1 MTSADDGLE
10 LAGVSRRFAGVHAV
24 RDVSLRVAPGEV
36 VGLIGPNGCGKTTLV
51 NVASG
56 ALAPSDG
63 VVRVDGSDLTGASA
77 PRFAAAGVVRTFQD
91 LRLFERMSVL
101 DNVVV
106 GAQRAE
112 RTSLLA
118 AWLRPPRFRRRERQ
132 LRARA
137 WSALADV
144 GLAAFADHPVGA
156 LSHGQRRRVELAR
169 AFAADASY
177 LVLDEPG
184 AGVDPDQLLRLAEL
198 IGARR
203 AGGSGI
209 LLVDHDTGLLERLA
223 DRVVGMADGRVV
235 AEGPYATVAA
245 HPSLRPQLAVP

>member
-1 MTSADDGLE
+1 MTPLATGLE
-10 LAGVSRRFAGVHAV
+10 LAGVSRHFAGVHAV
-24 RDVSLRVAPGEV
+24 REVSLRVEPGQV
-36 VGLIGPNGCGKTTLV
+36 VGLVGPNGSGKTTLA

-56 ALAPSDG
+56 ALAPSEG
-63 VVRVDGSDLTGASA
+63 AVGVDGTDLTGARA

-112 RTSLLA
+112 RLSLLA
-118 AWLRPPRFRRRERQ
+118 AWRRSARFRRRERE
-132 LRARA
+132 LHDRARA
-137 WSALADV
+137 ALADV
-144 GLAAFADHPVGA
+144 GLAAFADRPVGA
-156 LSHGQRRRVELAR
+156 LSHGQRRRVEVAR
-169 AFAADASY
+169 AFATDASY

-184 AGVDPDQLLRLAEL
+184 AGVDPDELLRLADL

-203 AGGSGI
+203 DAGAGI

-223 DRVVGMADGRVV
+223 DRVVGMADGRIV

-245 HPSLRPQLAVP
+245 HPSLRHQLAVG